1 MSLKKKIN
9 QTITKLHSRSELNF
23 SYVRSVKDFLQNDK
37 KFSNFRHNKEYMQ
50 VLGGKN
56 FNVGKYSLE
65 RIKKIGIF
73 KIEDLDKTIRCFDE
87 IGNPILKDYNEIKK
101 ISINTLRYL
110 MTVSEIINI
119 FKKKTFIKLQKLEL
133 DMVVISNKLLCF

>member
-1 MSLKKKIN
+1 
-9 QTITKLHSRSELNF
+9 
-23 SYVRSVKDFLQNDK
+23 
-37 KFSNFRHNKEYMQ
+37 MQ
-50 VLGGKN
+50 VLGGRN

-73 KIEDLDKTIRCFDE
+73 KIEDLDKTIRCLDE

-133 DMVVISNKLLCF
+133 DMVVRW